1 MRKILNRVPL
11 SILSTVIGIF
21 ALTITSFTVVGQIQ
35 NDDYNAKVQ
44 NYAIAKMGG
53 YPVDVLGY
61 ISGKSFHVLDTSK
74 LDTQLY
80 GLDDQKTINQKRFV
94 IYKMSGLI

>member
-1 MRKILNRVPL
+1 MRKILI
-11 SILSTVIGIF
+11 SIF
-21 ALTITSFTVVGQIQ
+21 AIAFTALTVTTSFAQTKK
-35 NDDYNAKVQ
+35 DDYNAKVRS
-44 NYAIAKMGG
+44 YALAKIAG

-61 ISGKSFHVLDTSK
+61 TSGKPFHVLDTSK

-80 GLDDQKTINQKRFV
+80 RLDDQKTINQKRFV